1 MQTDP
6 AVEQN
11 KIIRWSE
18 SPCNQS
24 GRKGK
29 GPWRKEFAEEPSLE
43 FRMKYKASSDSEGGE
58 DTSGDSEDDELP
70 RVIDESA
77 GDCV

>member
-6 AVEQN
+6 AVEQSKN
-11 KIIRWSE
+11 HKWSE

-29 GPWRKEFAEEPSLE
+29 DLWRKW
-43 FRMKYKASSDSEGGE
+43 
-58 DTSGDSEDDELP
+58 
-70 RVIDESA
+70 
-77 GDCV
+77 